1 MQIFGIDDNLL
12 ESGDKFVQLVCS
24 VWSAV
29 SCEGMGTI

>member
-12 ESGDKFVQLVCS
+12 ESGDKVVQLVCS

-29 SCEGMGTI
+29 SCEGTGTI